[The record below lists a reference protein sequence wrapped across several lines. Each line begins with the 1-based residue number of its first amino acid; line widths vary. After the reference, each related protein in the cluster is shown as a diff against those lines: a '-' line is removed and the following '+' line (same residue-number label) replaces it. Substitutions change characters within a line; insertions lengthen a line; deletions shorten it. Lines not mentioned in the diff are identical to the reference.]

1 MWVGGATVQLMAET
15 DGVDAILEQWHRE
28 RPDLDPSP
36 IGVIGRISRLSREI
50 ERRLE
55 PVYAAS
61 GLEPGWYD
69 VLATLRRAGPPYRL
83 RPTDFA
89 ATLML
94 TTSGTT
100 KRLDRLEAAGY
111 VTREPDPGDRRGV
124 LIALTPQGRRLVE
137 EAAVTHLA
145 NERRILS
152 GLTAAE
158 QRQLADLLRKLSVT
172 LPPQEKTSRPAAGRL
187 LLGVRLGRVP
197 EPHSQ
202 PAVTVHPLTRRRRLA
217 DDQALDRHRMRRQLD
232 RLHMQADPAEHL
244 HAGPVEQSADIRHD
258 HPGRPIP
265 IRLPRFLICPGPPLT
280 QADVGPRRPPPG
292 RGQTLPG
299 PRETDRL
306 VIRFPAGRVG

>member
-1 MWVGGATVQLMAET
+1 VQLMTDT

-28 RPDLDPSP
+28 RPDLDTSP

-124 LIALTPQGRRLVE
+124 LITLTPQGRTLVDH
-137 EAAVTHLA
+137 AAVPHLA
-145 NERRILS
+145 NERRILA
-152 GLTAAE
+152 GLSPAE
-158 QRQLADLLRKLSVT
+158 QRQLADLLRKLSIT
-172 LPPQEKTSRPAAGRL
+172 LPPQGKDKTPLPAAS
-187 LLGVRLGRVP
+187 
-197 EPHSQ
+197 SQ
-202 PAVTVHPLTRRRRLA
+202 V
-217 DDQALDRHRMRRQLD
+217 
-232 RLHMQADPAEHL
+232 
-244 HAGPVEQSADIRHD
+244 
-258 HPGRPIP
+258 
-265 IRLPRFLICPGPPLT
+265 
-280 QADVGPRRPPPG
+280 PRR
-292 RGQTLPG
+292 
-299 PRETDRL
+299 E
-306 VIRFPAGRVG
+306 